1 MNDLALV
8 QRVRLFREQGIGRKL
23 TPYLLI
29 APVVLLLMFFL
40 AYPLGVG
47 IQTSLTDMRVG
58 REAQAQFIGL
68 RNYKLLIESGQLFTA
83 IRVTLSLVLRCI
95 TMEMLLGLGLA
106 LLMNRQLRGIRF
118 YRAIS
123 LIPFMVPTV
132 VTGLM
137 WRMLLD
143 PQGAVNYLFGLGD
156 FPWLSN
162 TQNVLWGLTVIDV
175 WQTTPQVVILL
186 LAGLQTITKDIY
198 EAAQIDGANA
208 WQTFRF
214 VTIPLLLPFF
224 LISLMIRSIELIQ
237 VLDIVLV
244 TTNGGPGDASLVLH
258 VAAYRETFASGFIGY
273 GTTLALML
281 GLIVLFVVLLISRRL
296 QAAQKAAYD

>member
-23 TPYLLI
+23 TPYLLL

-40 AYPLGVG
+40 AYPLWVG
-47 IQTSLTDMRVG
+47 IQTSLTDMRIG

-83 IRVTLSLVLRCI
+83 TRVTVSLVLRCI

-162 TQNVLWGLTVIDV
+162 TQNVLWGLMVIDV

-296 QAAQKAAYD
+296 QAAQRAAYD

>member
-68 RNYKLLIESGQLFTA
+68 RNYKLLIESGQLFTS